1 MKKIQILCIVVVMC
15 LFVGAPFV
23 LGAEI
28 KFPARPVEMV
38 VPFPPG
44 GTADIAARIVMHQLS
59 KELKIAL
66 TVVNKPG
73 ASGTIGAAGV
83 AKGKPDGHMLLT
95 GNAACL
101 IIPSF
106 FMKNVVFETERDF
119 LPLAYVGESP
129 SVLAVQSTS
138 PFKTFDELVSFAK
151 KNPGKLS
158 YATSGGLSSV
168 STMNMEV
175 VKNQAG
181 LDIATIV
188 YEGGG
193 PSLAAILGGHVDI
206 IASSIPAL
214 GAQVDAGKLRVLVTT
229 KKLEEMPSIPTL
241 KDKGY
246 PMVVNWTGFF
256 VSAKVP
262 KEVHTRLVAAFDKA
276 LQNPEVIKKLKDAG
290 YVPERKTPQEMSQ
303 FLKEQHN
310 VVARIVKDTKIK
322 K

>member
-1 MKKIQILCIVVVMC
+1 MKRISIVAVMVILY
-15 LFVGAPFV
+15 LFGSSPFV
-23 LGAEI
+23 QGAGS
-28 KFPARPVEMV
+28 KFPARPLEMV

-44 GTADIAARIVMHQLS
+44 GTADIACRIVMDQLS
-59 KELKIAL
+59 KELKVPV

-73 ASGTIGAAGV
+73 ASGTIGAGSV
-83 AKGKPDGHMLLT
+83 AKGKADGHLLLT
-95 GNAACL
+95 ANAACL
-101 IIPSF
+101 IIPYF
-106 FMKNVVFETERDF
+106 FLNTVPFDAQKDF

-138 PFKTFDELVSFAK
+138 PFKSFDELINFAK

-175 VKNQAG
+175 VKSQTGIDVAMV
-181 LDIATIV
+181 V

-193 PSLAAILGGHVDI
+193 PSLTAILGGHVDI

-214 GAQVDAGKLRVLVTT
+214 GPQIEAGKLRLLVTT
-229 KKLEEMPSIPTL
+229 KKMDEFPNVPTL
-241 KDKGY
+241 SEKGF

-256 VSAKVP
+256 APAKIP
-262 KEVHTRLVAAFDKA
+262 KANYDTLVAAFNKA
-276 LQNPEVIKKLKDAG
+276 LVRPEVIKKLTDAG
-290 YVPERKTPQEMSQ
+290 YIPERKSPSNISE
-303 FLKEQHN
+303 FLKQQYA
-310 VVARIVKDTKIK
+310 VVSKIVKETKIK